1 MQPMQPLQSPPT
13 VSPYT
18 SPHPIPKPSPLR
30 RTSPPAAV
38 PPSVSPFHLTSPPP
52 PPRSIA
58 RPDPPE
64 ALTAIQAQLEQ
75 TRLVP
80 IGGGADAATAAAAA
94 GTEPA
99 SLGAFGV
106 DEIRWLMHW
115 LRGQLSQYFG
125 DVRYIMGDRPGHAD
139 NLGAAQQVGEGGVR

>member
-1 MQPMQPLQSPPT
+1 M
-13 VSPYT
+13 
-18 SPHPIPKPSPLR
+18 
-30 RTSPPAAV
+30 
-38 PPSVSPFHLTSPPP
+38 
-52 PPRSIA
+52 
-58 RPDPPE
+58 
-64 ALTAIQAQLEQ
+64 
-75 TRLVP
+75 P

-125 DVRYIMGDRPGHAD
+125 DVRYIMGDRQGHAD
-139 NLGAAQQVGEGGVR
+139 NLVAAQQVGEGGVR